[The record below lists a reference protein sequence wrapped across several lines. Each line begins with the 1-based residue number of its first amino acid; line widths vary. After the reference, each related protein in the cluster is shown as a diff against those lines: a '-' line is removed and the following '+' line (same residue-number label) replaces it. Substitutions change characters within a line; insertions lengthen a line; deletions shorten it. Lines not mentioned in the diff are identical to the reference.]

1 MSTTDQ
7 DRADH
12 EEGRAHHHML
22 EDEHRRAREVRADDD
37 ITANRVVFIEDSP
50 GDRLARDQ
58 AARDAM
64 LAALAHDL
72 GAETLTRM
80 LHENV
85 VAELRRLRAQRDGIA
100 DVIRSL
106 VDQERVLG
114 LAVTRFDRLAA
125 DVDGP
130 DPRNNEQDTQP

>member
-1 MSTTDQ
+1 
-7 DRADH
+7 
-12 EEGRAHHHML
+12 
-22 EDEHRRAREVRADDD
+22 
-37 ITANRVVFIEDSP
+37 
-50 GDRLARDQ
+50 
-58 AARDAM
+58 M

>member
-22 EDEHRRAREVRADDD
+22 EDEHRRGRSV
-37 ITANRVVFIEDSP
+37 ITDDSP
-50 GDRLARDQ
+50 DDRLARDQ

-85 VAELRRLRAQRDGIA
+85 VAELRRLQNQRDGIA

-130 DPRNNEQDTQP
+130 DPRRTEQDTDS

>member
-1 MSTTDQ
+1 MDSPAADQ
-7 DRADH
+7 DRLDY

-22 EDEHRRAREVRADDD
+22 EDEHRRALEG
-37 ITANRVVFIEDSP
+37 RVVIVEDTP